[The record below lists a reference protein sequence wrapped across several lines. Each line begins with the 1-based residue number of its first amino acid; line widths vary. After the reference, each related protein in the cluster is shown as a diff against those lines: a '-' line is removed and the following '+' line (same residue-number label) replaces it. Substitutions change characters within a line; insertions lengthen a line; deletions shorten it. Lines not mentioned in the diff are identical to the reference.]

1 MKPTKSL
8 VYCYGCNRRKMLF
21 TTQEKAD
28 NFIKFNKEEI
38 LDEKGRAPVRSYYCR
53 LCNGYHV
60 TSNPSLTEGEIR
72 DKSDEKLLQ
81 DVIKCIEIEKACKIK
96 KKVEKGLKEDRVSK
110 EEQASLE
117 FYYNLFTKD
126 VHVKTETAKSTLLYG
141 RFVIAESLYKE
152 CLDTINS
159 ISWPPK
165 LEVLIK
171 QSCDKINEGFK
182 IIEFAKSLISLSQDE
197 RNHRIAAL
205 DTSKQEMYQ
214 IIISNH
220 LALDAIEKELNT
232 IQDLLDKK
240 ETKGVLERLNRCV
253 ATLAEMK
260 NIYKHRKLLSDFESR
275 INDLK
280 RALHILKESDMLMLK
295 KEQDY
300 KQTLLDLIEQLK
312 KIEDLYNNGNYLD
325 CRNLIDLCVI
335 TLDNLDVVD
344 DNTKLLR
351 KHFDMWEEKAMKEL

>member
-8 VYCYGCNRRKMLF
+8 VFCYGCNRRKMLF
-21 TTQEKAD
+21 PTQEKAD

-72 DKSDEKLLQ
+72 DKSDERLLQ
-81 DVIKCIEIEKACKIK
+81 DVFKCIEIEKNSKLK
-96 KKVEKGLKEDRVSK
+96 KKVDKE
-110 EEQASLE
+110 SLE
-117 FYYNLFTKD
+117 FYYNLFTSD
-126 VHVKTETAKSTLLYG
+126 IHVKAEKARSALLYG
-141 RFVIAESLYKE
+141 RFSLAESLYIE
-152 CLDTINS
+152 CLDTVNS
-159 ISWPPK
+159 TTWPPS

-171 QSCDKINEGFK
+171 QRCNAINEGFK
-182 IIEFAKSLISLSQDE
+182 IIECAKGLLSLSPEE
-197 RNHRIAAL
+197 RDRNIATI

-220 LALDAIEKELNT
+220 LALDTIGKELNI
-232 IQDLLDKK
+232 IQDLLNKK
-240 ETKGVLERLNRCV
+240 ETEGVLERLDQCV

-260 NIYKHRKLLSDFESR
+260 NIYKHRKLLSDYESK
-275 INDLK
+275 INELK
-280 RALHILKESDMLMLK
+280 RALHLLRESDFVVFK
-295 KEQDY
+295 KEQNY
-300 KQTLLDLIEQLK
+300 KKTLLDLIEQLK
-312 KIEDLYNNGNYLD
+312 KIEDLYNNGNYIE

-335 TLDNLDVVD
+335 TLDNLDVSD

-351 KHFDMWEEKAMKEL
+351 KHFDMWEEKAKKEL